1 MGAWD
6 TTDVKM
12 VWSDQYVAECISTRF
27 GTFGIVAEI
36 FEAPNVP
43 DDQDWLRIT
52 KLVGYGVS
60 ILLLTIFAVLVLL
73 SKNLWEMFHIMGMNF
88 SFALLLADV
97 FMIAS
102 EFLEIRQDHDLCTLI
117 GFGINF
123 FYVAAGTLLF
133 FLAFSVFLATTY
145 GIIGGF
151 TQVYLSHGWGIGKRN
166 TQWARKF
173 EKSPHTKIS

>member
-12 VWSDQYVAECISTRF
+12 VWSDEYVAECISTRF

-36 FEAPNVP
+36 FEAPHVP
-43 DDQDWLRIT
+43 EDQNWLRIT

-60 ILLLTIFAVLVLL
+60 ILLLTIFAVSVIL

-88 SFALLLADV
+88 CFALLLADV

-123 FYVAAGTLLF
+123 FYVATGTLLF

-145 GIIGGF
+145 GIIGGY
-151 TQVYLSHGWGIGKRN
+151 TQVYLSHGWGIG
-166 TQWARKF
+166 
-173 EKSPHTKIS
+173 ETKIYQIIQHM